1 MAGFVSAALL
11 LTTFDCA
18 RLHAESI
25 PSSSPPATFPATF
38 VVFADHPVQ
47 PEQWTAINAAL
58 RTALAQGGSET
69 RALDPNPRFVRGD
82 ELNPAFDVDSA
93 ITIYLHGNC
102 NVQPMERRTAF
113 AVPLGWV
120 RRVDGQIESS
130 VHVDCTRIGQVIG
143 ARVRWLSRQGRD
155 HAMAGAVARVILHEW
170 IHIAT
175 QSASHAE
182 QGIAKARFDIPDLIG
197 SSNPAAWRGR

>member
-1 MAGFVSAALL
+1 VTGFVSAALL
-11 LTTFDCA
+11 LTSPSV
-18 RLHAESI
+18 RLNAESL
-25 PSSSPPATFPATF
+25 PLSSPQVTF

-47 PEQWTAINAAL
+47 PEQWSAINAAL
-58 RTALAQGGSET
+58 RTALAQGGAET
-69 RALDPNPRFVRGD
+69 RTLDPNPTFLRGD
-82 ELNPAFDVDSA
+82 QDTLGFDAGSA
-93 ITIYLHGNC
+93 ITVYLHGNC

-197 SSNPAAWRGR
+197 SSNPAAWRAR